1 MRRTNQVL
9 GGRIRTPQDESDLL
23 MTNQDPGKQ
32 ITASQNESGSH
43 RTNHGLP
50 WWTKDLKPHFCC
62 FPFYIFLLF
71 VLDFGPLP
79 KNSGSNPRTF
89 QFWGYHSLGHFAKL
103 ASPKTDGWIRQCL
116 SIYCVDIFHFLCP
129 VVISLTLARTGGVG
143 APPPLRFFADRPM
156 YDVIRGTTSGDFTNK
171 YVFYRTLTW
180 RHWCKW

>member
-50 WWTKDLKPHFCC
+50 WWTRDLKPDFCC
-62 FPFYIFLLF
+62 FPFNIFLFLY
-71 VLDFGPLP
+71 LILGHYP

-89 QFWGYHSLGHFAKL
+89 QFWGYPGLGHFAKL
-103 ASPKTDGWIRQCL
+103 AFPKTDGWIRQCSSCQGACNDMRL
-116 SIYCVDIFHFLCP
+116 DLFRPIRDLDLGWPEVKITKWPFGGTKCVRR
-129 VVISLTLARTGGVG
+129 SALTRERRWWKNQCSTY
-143 APPPLRFFADRPM
+143 M
-156 YDVIRGTTSGDFTNK
+156 K
-171 YVFYRTLTW
+171 
-180 RHWCKW
+180 